1 MLLNLTGDRPV
12 LDAIMVRGEAFLV
25 NGVPV
30 DFGHPAP
37 PPPDFWAVDH
47 PWIASAREDILTSD
61 PVRDEGIVVSTQ
73 VAYMA
78 EGGRL
83 YDIEDTGS
91 ASTLVISH
99 YLTAG
104 KCLAFRL
111 SS

>member
-1 MLLNLTGDRPV
+1 M
-12 LDAIMVRGEAFLV
+12 
-25 NGVPV
+25 
-30 DFGHPAP
+30 
-37 PPPDFWAVDH
+37 
-47 PWIASAREDILTSD
+47 REDILTSD

-91 ASTLVISH
+91 ASTLVVPP

-111 SS
+111 SSRMNHARHIIAQFSLHSW